1 MRSRLAEV
9 TILAEN
15 LPLGNGTYT
24 EDLTQIGS
32 GKYRMVVVA
41 DDIANSA
48 VLAVSDVVITVDD
61 KVAPAVPA
69 DLTAVPQA
77 GELLIKWTQNSERD
91 LGGYEIGFGL
101 VNDPA
106 QFIYSRNMG
115 AKEVMTGTNNIVD
128 AKLWGLDDNTTIFY
142 GLRAY
147 DTSGNFSDWTP
158 LQNGTPWAIAPT
170 TWTPTPGGSGIAS
183 VEIGFAVP
191 MNLSTLE
198 SALTVKDGS
207 GNVIPGTTYLLVDFA
222 SSKTVGVGFEP
233 SAPIKGTFTATLNGG
248 AAGVQA
254 EDGRTMGGNY
264 TWSFTLTAIKLSVEG
279 AFSNATGS
287 AKAGIRECLHHVL

>member
-1 MRSRLAEV
+1 M
-9 TILAEN
+9 
-15 LPLGNGTYT
+15 P
-24 EDLTQIGS
+24 
-32 GKYRMVVVA
+32 KC
-41 DDIANSA
+41 
-48 VLAVSDVVITVDD
+48 
-61 KVAPAVPA
+61 
-69 DLTAVPQA
+69 
-77 GELLIKWTQNSERD
+77 
-91 LGGYEIGFGL
+91 
-101 VNDPA
+101 
-106 QFIYSRNMG
+106 
-115 AKEVMTGTNNIVD
+115 
-128 AKLWGLDDNTTIFY
+128 
-142 GLRAY
+142 
-147 DTSGNFSDWTP
+147 TSGNFSDWTP